1 MAFCNEYHRDVRV
14 LLETMRGGSFALA
27 AIPEFGSADHKNEF
41 IYGQ

>member
-1 MAFCNEYHRDVRV
+1 MAFSNEYHRDVHI
-14 LLETMRGGSFALA
+14 LTQTMRGVPLA